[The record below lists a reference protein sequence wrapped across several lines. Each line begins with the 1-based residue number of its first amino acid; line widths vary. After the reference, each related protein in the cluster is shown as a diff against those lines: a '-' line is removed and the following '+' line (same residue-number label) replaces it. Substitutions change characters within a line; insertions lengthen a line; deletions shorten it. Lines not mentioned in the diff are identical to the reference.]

1 MMTSRDRAQ
10 SDTQRLQQRNTE
22 LNIINTI
29 ARALNQEVDL
39 NRALDAALRQVT
51 ALFGLETSWIFL
63 LDAEDKAHVAAAQNL
78 PPALADHPRR
88 LMGTCSCID
97 RFAEGRLRDPQNITC
112 SRLENL
118 TVGTAGLRQHASI
131 PLIAQGK
138 PLGVLNVAST
148 EWGDLC
154 ADDLALL
161 YLVGDLVAIAIER
174 ARLFT
179 QSVELGAI
187 EERNRIAREI
197 HDTLAQGL
205 TAIALQLETADAL
218 LDMDAETER
227 IRQSVTQ
234 ALHLTRQN
242 LEEARRSVL
251 DLRAAPLEGKRL
263 DEAIQGLLNDWSGR
277 RKLQAQFDVIGTAR
291 PLPLR
296 VEIGCYRIV
305 QEALTNI
312 GRHAHAKQ
320 VYIRLTLLPN
330 QLQLMIE
337 DDGRGFDVTTIA
349 PDRYGLVGMNER
361 ARLLGGELEV
371 CSTPGQGTQLE
382 IRIPVKG
389 VV

>member
-1 MMTSRDRAQ
+1 
-10 SDTQRLQQRNTE
+10 
-22 LNIINTI
+22 
-29 ARALNQEVDL
+29 
-39 NRALDAALRQVT
+39 
-51 ALFGLETSWIFL
+51 
-63 LDAEDKAHVAAAQNL
+63 
-78 PPALADHPRR
+78 
-88 LMGTCSCID
+88 MGTCSCID

>member
-1 MMTSRDRAQ
+1 MTSRDRAQ